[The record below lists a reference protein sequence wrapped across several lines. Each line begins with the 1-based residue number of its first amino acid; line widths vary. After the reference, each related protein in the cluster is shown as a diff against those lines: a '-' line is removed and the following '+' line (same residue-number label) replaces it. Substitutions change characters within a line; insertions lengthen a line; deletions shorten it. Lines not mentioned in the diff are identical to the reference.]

1 MDEATK
7 EDAPS
12 DENLTEESVDAT
24 DVTENSVKMV
34 SADDLSSQNAMVSL
48 ENIDQGKFDV
58 QNHHFDL
65 ISTIFLIKSNCSRNA

>member
-1 MDEATK
+1 MDETTK
-7 EDAPS
+7 ENAPS
-12 DENLTEESVDAT
+12 DENLTEESVDST

-34 SADDLSSQNAMVSL
+34 SADDLSPQNAMVSL
-48 ENIDQGKFDV
+48 ENIVQGKFDV